1 MCESFYIS
9 SLSRGGEFAMYLNLV
24 FRPSKCEQAY
34 CRVSYRKEQHA
45 QSMQTRL
52 TDKNRWK
59 CAADM
64 AFALRKRTDGGNA
77 LRPINDNI
85 SSGSTPTRAPA
96 SCFQC
101 CQLRRRWFSLYVHGP
116 PVCAACYHWLC
127 DVVVTEHREG
137 TDDRVSGNR
146 ACGRQTVASLTIV
159 TRGQS
164 NLTKSGGPFPG

>member
-1 MCESFYIS
+1 
-9 SLSRGGEFAMYLNLV
+9 MYFNLV

-101 CQLRRRWFSLYVHGP
+101 CQLRRRRFSLYVHGP
-116 PVCAACYHWLC
+116 PVFAACYHWLC

-137 TDDRVSGNR
+137 TDDRDSKDRARADRGFVDYRNNIATFTKAYTTNR
-146 ACGRQTVASLTIV
+146 WYSLSLQLRNSYT
-159 TRGQS
+159 
-164 NLTKSGGPFPG
+164 